1 MICYFILMY
10 DLDNNIS
17 RYRNNNFDSAIEI
30 FVWTNIERGILR
42 MTFTS
47 KFIEAALAISF
58 PKIEE
63 IKNNRIKELIEI
75 KSKIKE
81 DPTIVEN
88 WFDNEINKI
97 INVTE
102 NNSSINIE
110 SLIKNLK

>member
-1 MICYFILMY
+1 M
-10 DLDNNIS
+10 
-17 RYRNNNFDSAIEI
+17 NF
-30 FVWTNIERGILR
+30 TL
-42 MTFTS
+42 
-47 KFIEAALAISF
+47 KFIETALAISF
-58 PKIEE
+58 SKVEE
-63 IKNNRIKELIEI
+63 VKNNRIKELIEI

-88 WFDNEINKI
+88 WFDKEINKI